1 MIWSKMVAKV
11 VNETRTEDGPG
22 AGQPLG
28 VCAWF
33 AVAAQVVEREISAA
47 FRCPEPCGL
56 AGSQGLSLE

>member
-1 MIWSKMVAKV
+1 MRLEQKMAQVQ
-11 VNETRTEDGPG
+11 GS
-22 AGQPLG
+22 LS

-33 AVAAQVVEREISAA
+33 AVAAQVVVREISAT